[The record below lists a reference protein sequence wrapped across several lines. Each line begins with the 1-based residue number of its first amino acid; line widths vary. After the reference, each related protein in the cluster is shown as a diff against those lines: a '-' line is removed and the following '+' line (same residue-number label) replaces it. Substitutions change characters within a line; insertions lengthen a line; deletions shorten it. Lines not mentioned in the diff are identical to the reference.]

1 MLDDKEY
8 RDAVISMIVVV
19 MLYVVAG
26 SLDYY
31 WTVAP

>member
-8 RDAVISMIVVV
+8 REAVISMIIIVL
-19 MLYVVAG
+19 LYVVAG
-26 SLDYY
+26 SLDYC